1 MSTPHFCKKLDFC
14 QIVLYNNSQRVSN
27 NGGRLAPLRRE
38 VIPMSTYVTYES
50 LFAFTQILLTL
61 TVVVTGI
68 ITLIIAI
75 IKLNNKRKNN
85 RPTRQSCGYLM
96 T

>member
-1 MSTPHFCKKLDFC
+1 
-14 QIVLYNNSQRVSN
+14 
-27 NGGRLAPLRRE
+27 
-38 VIPMSTYVTYES
+38 MSTYVTYES

-75 IKLNNKRKNN
+75 IKLNNKRKK
-85 RPTRQSCGYLM
+85 
-96 T
+96 

>member
-1 MSTPHFCKKLDFC
+1 MSTPHFRKKLDFY
-14 QIVLYNNSQRVSN
+14 QKTEYNKSAKSVKKRRTVSSLKK
-27 NGGRLAPLRRE
+27 GGDT
-38 VIPMSTYVTYES
+38 VQYVTYES
-50 LFAFTQILLTL
+50 MFALAQLIFSAI
-61 TVVVTGI
+61 GAAASI